1 MIQVKGKMDP
11 KGIEEKLIE
20 LLRNTK
26 MDQRA
31 HNTKLHQIMSCTDER
46 VISSYPLPVI
56 CIQSLK
62 FPTKAGKLDQV

>member
-1 MIQVKGKMDP
+1 MIQVKGKVDP

-26 MDQRA
+26 MDPRV

-46 VISSYPLPVI
+46 VISSYPLPVGVQAV
-56 CIQSLK
+56 CHYPCPVQERL
-62 FPTKAGKLDQV
+62 